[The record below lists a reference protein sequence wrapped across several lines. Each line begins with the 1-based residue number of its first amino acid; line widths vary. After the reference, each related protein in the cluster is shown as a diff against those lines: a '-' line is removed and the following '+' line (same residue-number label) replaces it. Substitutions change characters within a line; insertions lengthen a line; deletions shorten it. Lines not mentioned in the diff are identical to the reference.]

1 METLNKEQVA
11 IRIARNVAAL
21 FNDTTEPLVINLG
34 VGIPNMVAN
43 YLDNDLIYVQGENGM
58 LGVGHLAGPDEELP
72 DLINSGRQPVVET
85 PGCMY
90 FDSAFAFGM
99 IRGGH
104 VDVAV
109 IGGLE
114 VSRTADIANWIVPG
128 GAQLGVGGA
137 MDLVNGAK
145 RLIISMRHTDRDGN
159 PKLLDECTLP
169 LTAAGKVNTV
179 VTEYAVFEFGAQGP
193 ELVKRS
199 AGITADEL
207 RAITGFDYVEAD
219 DVVAMLD

>member
-1 METLNKEQVA
+1 METLTKEQVA
-11 IRIARNVAAL
+11 VRIARNVAAL
-21 FNDTTEPLVINLG
+21 FNDTTEAMVINLG

-58 LGVGHLAGPDEELP
+58 LGVGALADPDEALP
-72 DLINSGRQPVVET
+72 DLINSGRQPVRET

-90 FDSAFAFGM
+90 FDSALAFGM

-104 VDVAV
+104 VDAAV

-114 VSRTADIANWIVPG
+114 VSRTGDIANWIVPG
-128 GAQLGVGGA
+128 AAQLGVGGA

-159 PKLLDECTLP
+159 PKLLDECSLP
-169 LTAAGKVNTV
+169 LTAIGKVNTV
-179 VTEYAVFEFGAQGP
+179 VTEYAVFDFDESGP
-193 ELVKRS
+193 VLTSKS
-199 AGITADEL
+199 AGITDAEL
-207 RAITGFDYVEAD
+207 RQITGFDYRDAD
-219 DVVAMLD
+219 EVGVMID

>member
-1 METLNKEQVA
+1 METLTKEQVA
-11 IRIARNVAAL
+11 VRIARNVAAL
-21 FNDTTEPLVINLG
+21 FNDTTEAMVINLG

-58 LGVGHLAGPDEELP
+58 LGVGALAEPGEELP
-72 DLINSGRQPVVET
+72 DLINSGRQPVLET

-104 VDVAV
+104 VDAAV

-114 VSRTADIANWIVPG
+114 VSRTGDIANWIVPG
-128 GAQLGVGGA
+128 AAQLGVGGA

-159 PKLLDECTLP
+159 PKLLDECSLP
-169 LTAAGKVNTV
+169 LTAIGKVNTV
-179 VTEYAVFEFGAQGP
+179 VTEYAVFDFDESGP
-193 ELVKRS
+193 VLVKKA
-199 AGITADEL
+199 AGITDAEL
-207 RAITGFDYVEAD
+207 RQITGFDYRETDEVGVMVD
-219 DVVAMLD
+219 